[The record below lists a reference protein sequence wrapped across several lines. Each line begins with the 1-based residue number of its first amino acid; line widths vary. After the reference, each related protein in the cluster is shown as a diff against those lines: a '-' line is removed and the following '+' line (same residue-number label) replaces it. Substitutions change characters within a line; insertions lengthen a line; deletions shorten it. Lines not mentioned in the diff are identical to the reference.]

1 VDIKKQQSDELHE
14 GLPAIINQL
23 EQLSTAQFSF
33 APHIQLFD
41 GQSGIESLYEDILKT
56 TIDEKR

>member
-14 GLPAIINQL
+14 ELPAIINQL

-56 TIDEKR
+56 TIAEKR